1 MYIIKKM
8 NWKIILSLILLL
20 FSAVIAVVDYIVDNN
35 VLTILSKPR
44 KVLSEAVR
52 YYLLSLIPKGRIVLA
67 LI

>member
-35 VLTILSKPR
+35 ILT
-44 KVLSEAVR
+44 VLSIIFVVN
-52 YYLLSLIPKGRIVLA
+52 SVIFFA
-67 LI
+67 LGIRKNKRK